1 MCYSYL
7 INPFRAYLRF
17 LILLLLL
24 LFVLFIVRC
33 GSLINPYRLL
43 AIIRKI
49 LPVPIQRQKPH
60 KYIGKI
66 PCLKLTLGKG
76 KPISYYLLKQLSVQ
90 GFACLCF
97 TNISA
102 RYSAVKVPVLSA
114 LLYIRF
120 LAPFLSF
127 IYHLIYIAPFS
138 LSIAKDYRGV
148 SSTSFK
154 YLF

>member
-1 MCYSYL
+1 MHQEYL
-7 INPFRAYLRF
+7 SFNNKKQTI
-17 LILLLLL
+17 LLL

-33 GSLINPYRLL
+33 GSLISLYRLL
-43 AIIRKI
+43 IIIRKI
-49 LPVPIQRQKPH
+49 LLVPIQRQKPR
-60 KYIGKI
+60 KYIGKM
-66 PCLKLTLGKG
+66 PCLRLILGKG

-90 GFACLCF
+90 GFAYLCF
-97 TNISA
+97 TNISTK
-102 RYSAVKVPVLSA
+102 YSAVKVLVLSA

-127 IYHLIYIAPFS
+127 IYYLIYIAPFS
-138 LSIAKDYRGV
+138 LSIVKDYRGV